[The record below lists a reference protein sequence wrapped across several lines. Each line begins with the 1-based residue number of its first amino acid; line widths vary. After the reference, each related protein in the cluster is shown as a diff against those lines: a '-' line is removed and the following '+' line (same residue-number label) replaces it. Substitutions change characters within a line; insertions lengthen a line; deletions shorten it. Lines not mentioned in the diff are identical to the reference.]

1 MKYLIQ
7 GGESA
12 ARFDA
17 LLKFTKISSSDILA
31 ALHDYLVRGF
41 SDSAAAAMNG
51 VPLPNFNRALNTLNN
66 VAENVEAIKVLDWN
80 HLTDKLWY
88 SVSDVKPPYD
98 TNVLVQ
104 FTTVTGDRQH
114 TTAKYINECI
124 GNYTERRV
132 PVWYVTVS
140 SGHRLNTVT
149 HWRHLPTVA
158 LVHHD

>member
-51 VPLPNFNRALNTLNN
+51 VPLPNFNRALNALNN

-80 HLTDKLWY
+80 HLTDKRHRSAFEKGYFEGWKHRAGTAIPAGESSE
-88 SVSDVKPPYD
+88 SVGK
-98 TNVLVQ
+98 
-104 FTTVTGDRQH
+104 
-114 TTAKYINECI
+114 
-124 GNYTERRV
+124 
-132 PVWYVTVS
+132 
-140 SGHRLNTVT
+140 RLAVEIAE
-149 HWRHLPTVA
+149 VFYG
-158 LVHHD
+158 